1 MNKHFK
7 PNLLPFIPGLFGALA
22 MMCRL
27 WLQLTGV
34 DEKGLYIPGHPANV
48 LSYLLLAATA
58 VVVWLC
64 CRPLL
69 GRGDPGPFPQ
79 SAIGGIG
86 SMLGGLG
93 LIASSLLEDAAGAV
107 GLFDQICLFLGCIA
121 GLALFLAGILQLLGK
136 SLRCS
141 LHGVVLIYF
150 LVHLIARYRLWSAQ
164 PAAED
169 FLFPLLASA
178 FLTWMAVQRTCLEV
192 GYGNR
197 RAYVF
202 ANQMALF
209 CCLASVTSTHPLFY
223 MAMMI
228 WSLTGLC
235 NLHVPV
241 MFLPQAVHEC
251 MDSLLLS
258 GYQAYVVGGCVRDS
272 LLNQTPHDYDL
283 CTDATPEE
291 IAQIFEAYPLV
302 RNGEKHGTV
311 GVVINNQVFEITTFR
326 REGTYSDS
334 RHPDSVSFV
343 KQLKKDLARRDF
355 TVNAMA
361 YSPDLGYID
370 PFGGSSDLVYGILRT
385 VGKPKARFREDA
397 LRILR
402 GVRFALRFRLTPDPD
417 TLKAMLRQAPSV
429 NYLAGERIFSELC
442 GILPLVTAK
451 SLQTYAPIVTQVIPE
466 LKRCLNFNQYSPHHA
481 YDVYTHTAHVT
492 EAVAPHLALRLAAL
506 LHDVGKPVVFY
517 RDAAGA
523 GHFPDH
529 ARESAMLA
537 DQILRRLKAPNELR
551 EQVVFLVGHHM
562 TPFQADRKLLRR
574 RLSKYGEENCRLLLL
589 LQKADFCSKGVQ
601 GEGPD
606 YDAIEQ
612 MLDEIL
618 REDPCLQIKDLAVGG
633 RELMELG
640 YEPGPKLGQALESLL
655 LLVVDEVIA
664 NEPEALLEKAKEL
677 MEVEK

>member
-1 MNKHFK
+1 MY
-7 PNLLPFIPGLFGALA
+7 LPEHVASCISAL
-22 MMCRL
+22 
-27 WLQLTGV
+27 
-34 DEKGLYIPGHPANV
+34 EK
-48 LSYLLLAATA
+48 
-58 VVVWLC
+58 
-64 CRPLL
+64 
-69 GRGDPGPFPQ
+69 
-79 SAIGGIG
+79 
-86 SMLGGLG
+86 
-93 LIASSLLEDAAGAV
+93 AG
-107 GLFDQICLFLGCIA
+107 F
-121 GLALFLAGILQLLGK
+121 
-136 SLRCS
+136 S
-141 LHGVVLIYF
+141 
-150 LVHLIARYRLWSAQ
+150 
-164 PAAED
+164 
-169 FLFPLLASA
+169 
-178 FLTWMAVQRTCLEV
+178 
-192 GYGNR
+192 
-197 RAYVF
+197 
-202 ANQMALF
+202 
-209 CCLASVTSTHPLFY
+209 
-223 MAMMI
+223 
-228 WSLTGLC
+228 
-235 NLHVPV
+235 
-241 MFLPQAVHEC
+241 
-251 MDSLLLS
+251 
-258 GYQAYVVGGCVRDS
+258 AYVVGGCVRDA
-272 LLNQTPHDYDL
+272 LLGLTPCDYDM
-283 CTDATPEE
+283 CTAAMPE
-291 IAQIFEAYPLV
+291 QTEAVFADRQLV
-302 RNGEKHGTV
+302 RSGKMHGTV
-311 GVVINNQVFEITTFR
+311 GVVTEGKVVQITTYR
-326 REGTYSDS
+326 TGGDCRDN
-334 RHPDSVSFV
+334 RHPERAAFV
-343 KQLKKDLARRDF
+343 PEVEKELARRDF

>member
-1 MNKHFK
+1 MTQM
-7 PNLLPFIPGLFGALA
+7 LLP
-22 MMCRL
+22 
-27 WLQLTGV
+27 
-34 DEKGLYIPGHPANV
+34 EY
-48 LSYLLLAATA
+48 
-58 VVVWLC
+58 
-64 CRPLL
+64 
-69 GRGDPGPFPQ
+69 
-79 SAIGGIG
+79 
-86 SMLGGLG
+86 
-93 LIASSLLEDAAGAV
+93 
-107 GLFDQICLFLGCIA
+107 
-121 GLALFLAGILQLLGK
+121 
-136 SLRCS
+136 
-141 LHGVVLIYF
+141 
-150 LVHLIARYRLWSAQ
+150 ARR
-164 PAAED
+164 
-169 FLFPLLASA
+169 
-178 FLTWMAVQRTCLEV
+178 CLETLE
-192 GYGNR
+192 R
-197 RAYVF
+197 
-202 ANQMALF
+202 
-209 CCLASVTSTHPLFY
+209 
-223 MAMMI
+223 
-228 WSLTGLC
+228 
-235 NLHVPV
+235 
-241 MFLPQAVHEC
+241 
-251 MDSLLLS
+251 S
-258 GYQAYVVGGCVRDS
+258 GYSAYAVGGCVRDM
-272 LLNQTPHDYDL
+272 LLGLTPQDYDL
-283 CTDATPEE
+283 CTSATPD
-291 IAQIFEAYPLV
+291 QIKTVFAGQPMVLA
-302 RNGEKHGTV
+302 GEKHGTV
-311 GVVINNQVFEITTFR
+311 GIITDRGVVEITTYR
-326 REGTYSDS
+326 TEGGYQDN
-334 RHPDSVSFV
+334 RHPDWVAFV
-343 KQLKKDLARRDF
+343 DRIEEDLARRDF

-361 YSPDLGYID
+361 WSPVRGFAD
-370 PFGGSSDLVYGILRT
+370 PFGG
-385 VGKPKARFREDA
+385 REDLKNHTLRA
-397 LRILR
+397 VGDAETRFQEDSLRILR